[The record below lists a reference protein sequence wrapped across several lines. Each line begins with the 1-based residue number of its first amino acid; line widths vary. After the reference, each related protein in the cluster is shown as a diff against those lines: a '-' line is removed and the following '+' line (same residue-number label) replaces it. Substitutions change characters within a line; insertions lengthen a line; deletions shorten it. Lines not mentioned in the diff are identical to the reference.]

1 MNMNRPGFLHEPP
14 TTESG
19 FDTAQICINGHEIN
33 ASMRLSPEF
42 NEKFCATCGA
52 ETITACPECKAPIR
66 GQLRGS
72 YSATYKAP
80 RFCHGCGKALPWT
93 ASALQAARM
102 YAEELNE
109 LSSEERQQLKGTLD
123 DLVKD
128 TPATPLAAARFKK
141 LLRKAGSGAL
151 EVMRK
156 LVIDIASETAKKA
169 ITGQ

>member
-1 MNMNRPGFLHEPP
+1 MNMNRPRFLHELP

-42 NEKFCATCGA
+42 NEKFCGTCGA

-66 GQLRGS
+66 GHLRGS
-72 YSATYKAP
+72 LATSYTPPK
-80 RFCHGCGKALPWT
+80 FCCGCGKALPWT

-109 LSSEERQQLKGTLD
+109 LSPEERQQLKSTLD
-123 DLVKD
+123 DLFKD
-128 TPATPLAAARFKK
+128 TPPTPLPISRFNK
-141 LLRKAGSGAL
+141 LLRKPAQHP
-151 EVMRK
+151 V
-156 LVIDIASETAKKA
+156 
-169 ITGQ
+169 